1 MRPHPLIARRT
12 PTLFRAR
19 TLAAAAALTC
29 TALAV
34 PAVAAPP
41 TARAGALP
49 PDRITIIVGGAPA
62 YRLDGGLLS
71 GGIAVLDAT
80 PDYNTTKVQGQGTLR
95 GAKGGKATVR
105 FALSRSLAGLSGTF
119 DLQDPAAGVQV
130 SANIAGGVQ
139 APSDGTVTWQGRGTV
154 RTGDRSSTRTVGF
167 TVQDRHPDPG
177 DHAIHLLHAGQRRV
191 AILRL
196 PDGYDGRPLPAL
208 FHFPGLF
215 ETPLFA
221 EFFGRMADYART
233 RGFIMITPEHHGTGW
248 QGVAGG
254 QPGRDVD
261 DPGFVSALQDVLV
274 RRFHADPRRLYAS
287 GMSNGGFFTSKLACE
302 NKRFA
307 AFAPVSGQ
315 LQDQAACHPGRAVP
329 VLMIHG
335 DADPIVP
342 YATATAAAPFWAR
355 NNGCGTTTTDTDL
368 PDAHPSDGTTVTEHA
383 YNGCPAAAPVILYQV
398 KGGGH
403 NWPGGTPYLGPL
415 LGGTTQDIDANAVI
429 WNFVSRF
436 RLG

>member
-1 MRPHPLIARRT
+1 MSPHPLTPRR
-12 PTLFRAR
+12 RR
-19 TLAAAAALTC
+19 RLAAGVALTC
-29 TALAV
+29 AALAV
-34 PAVAAPP
+34 PAAASAPS
-41 TARAGALP
+41 ARADALR
-49 PDRITIIVGGAPA
+49 PDRITVTVDGAPA
-62 YRLDGGLLS
+62 YRLDGDLRS
-71 GGIAVLDAT
+71 GGITVTEAT
-80 PDYNTTKVQGQGTLR
+80 PDYNTNKVQGQGTLS
-95 GAKGGKATVR
+95 GANGGTATVR
-105 FALSRSLAGLSGTF
+105 FGLSRTLAGLSGTF
-119 DLQDPAAGVQV
+119 SLDDAGVQI
-130 SANIAGGVQ
+130 SATVISGVQ
-139 APSDGTVTWQGRGTV
+139 TPSDGTVTWQGQGTV
-154 RTGDRSSTRTVGF
+154 KLGGKTSTRTVGF

-177 DHAIHLLHAGQRRV
+177 DHAIHLVHAGQARV

-196 PDGYDGRPLPAL
+196 PDGYDGTPLPAL

-221 EFFGRMADYART
+221 EFYGRMADYAKT
-233 RGFIMITPEHHGTGW
+233 RGFIMITPEHYGTGW

-254 QPGRDVD
+254 QPGADVD

-274 RRFHADPRRLYAS
+274 QRFNADPRRLYAS

-307 AFAPVSGQ
+307 AYAPVSGQ
-315 LQDQAACHPGRAVP
+315 LGDQAACHPGRTVP

-342 YATATAAAPFWAR
+342 YSTATAAAPFWAR
-355 NNGCGTTTTDTDL
+355 NNGCAATTTDTDL
-368 PDAHPSDGTTVTEHA
+368 PDTHPDDGTTVTRHD
-383 YNGCPAAAPVILYQV
+383 YDGCPAGAPVILYQI

-415 LGGTTQDIDANAVI
+415 LGGTTEDIDANAVI
-429 WNFVSRF
+429 WDFVSRF